1 MNRVVRAATIGVLVL
16 SPVALSACSAGQ
28 IAQTATQDRDIRGG
42 QADLG
47 SIHLRTATTA
57 YPQSGSYEEG
67 GDARLLV
74 AIANS
79 GPTDDE
85 LTDISGPGFETY
97 EVVDPSA
104 EEEAPTGFT
113 IPAGGNVYVGEGGPQ
128 VTLTGLTEALT
139 RRSPSRS
146 PSPSATPAR
155 SPSRCWSAP
164 RRWTC
169 RAASRSTSTRRR
181 AAPPRGDLPVL
192 SYPRATMAV
201 CHPRS

>member
-139 RRSPSRS
+139 
-146 PSPSATPAR
+146 PAQSLEVTFTFR
-155 SPSRCWSAP
+155 DAGEV
-164 RRWTC
+164 T
-169 RAASRSTSTRRR
+169 
-181 AAPPRGDLPVL
+181 LPVL
-192 SYPRATMAV
+192 VGTPSLDLPRGEPFDFHEEEGGAAEG
-201 CHPRS
+201 

>member
-79 GPTDDE
+79 GSADDE
-85 LTDISGPGFETY
+85 LTDISGPGFEGY

-104 EEEAPTGFT
+104 EGEEAPTGFT
-113 IPAGGNVYVGEGGPQ
+113 VPAGGNVYVGEGDVQ

-139 RRSPSRS
+139 
-146 PSPSATPAR
+146 PAQSLEVTFTFR
-155 SPSRCWSAP
+155 DAGEV
-164 RRWTC
+164 T
-169 RAASRSTSTRRR
+169 
-181 AAPPRGDLPVL
+181 LPVL
-192 SYPRATMAV
+192 VGTPSLDLPRGEEFDFHEEEGGAAEG
-201 CHPRS
+201 